1 MTNKILLSIKE
12 ASELCG
18 LDDKKISDEIKNGNI
33 KVFRLPGM
41 TFPKIPFD
49 ELKQW
54 IEKNSY
60 YQATRGEYEI
70 KV

>member
-1 MTNKILLSIKE
+1 MNKILLSIHE
-12 ASELCG
+12 ASKLCG
-18 LDDKKISDEIKNGNI
+18 IDDKKISDEIRNGNI

-41 TFPKIPFD
+41 KNPKIPFE
-49 ELKQW
+49 ELKSW

-60 YQATRGEYEI
+60 YQSVWGVYEI